1 MVDVESGILQTGIRY
16 PYATNGTEYA
26 AGNVD
31 ISVIEFCHLST
42 GGINCDDYELVKV
55 IAYLKEEQEE

>member
-26 AGNVD
+26 DENVD
-31 ISVIEFCHLST
+31 ISVIEFCHSST

-55 IAYLKEEQEE
+55 IAYLKEEQGE